1 MPFIEENDLIELHK
15 DIDKAQTINE
25 RLLDQIKY
33 KNKEL
38 KKSKVQRNIFAG
50 ITTFFLLAG
59 IAFGSLTAGISI
71 SGGFNKR
78 NNNSDLVFTS
88 IDSLDAIKARI
99 DKLKAQNEE
108 LSLVKEFYLAKEF
121 LQKEKIYSV
130 QVKSFVDNNVTLAS
144 EALTNTLFVKTN
156 PFYSYS
162 LGNFETLQEAQ
173 FFRKQLVDLGFD
185 DAFVAS
191 YKDGK
196 RVQIEDP
203 Y

>member
-1 MPFIEENDLIELHK
+1 MPFIEESDLLELHK
-15 DIDKAQTINE
+15 DIDKAQIINE

-38 KKSKVQRNIFAG
+38 RRSKIQRNI
-50 ITTFFLLAG
+50 LAG
-59 IAFGSLTAGISI
+59 VTFLFLIGA
-71 SGGFNKR
+71 
-78 NNNSDLVFTS
+78 LVFTSFTAGLSSSKDFDDTNLLVS
-88 IDSLDAIKARI
+88 IDSLDAIKSRI
-99 DKLKAQNEE
+99 DNLEQQNDE
-108 LSLVKEFYLAKEF
+108 LSLVKEFYLAKKF
-121 LQKEKIYSV
+121 LEKEKIYSV

-162 LGNFETLQEAQ
+162 LGNFETLEEAQ
-173 FFRKQLVDLGFD
+173 SFRYQLVKMGFE

-191 YKDGK
+191 YQDGK
-196 RVQIEDP
+196 RVQIEPP

>member
-1 MPFIEENDLIELHK
+1 MPFIEESDLLELHK
-15 DIDKAQTINE
+15 DIDKAQIINE
-25 RLLDQIKY
+25 RLLDQIKF

-38 KKSKVQRNIFAG
+38 KKSKIQRNVFAG
-50 ITTFFLLAG
+50 ITTVFLIGGLA
-59 IAFGSLTAGISI
+59 FTSFTAGLSS
-71 SGGFNKR
+71 SGGFSR
-78 NNNSDLVFTS
+78 NQGNDLVLTS
-88 IDSLDAIKARI
+88 IDSVDAFRT
-99 DKLKAQNEE
+99 KLANLKEQNEE

-130 QVKSFVDNNVTLAS
+130 QVKSFVENNVTLAS
-144 EALTNTLFVKTN
+144 EALTNTMFVKTN

-173 FFRKQLVDLGFD
+173 SFRKQLVELGFD

-203 Y
+203 F

>member
-1 MPFIEENDLIELHK
+1 MPFIEESDLLELHK
-15 DIDKAQTINE
+15 DIDKAQIINE
-25 RLLDQIKY
+25 RLLDQIKF

-38 KKSKVQRNIFAG
+38 KKSKLQRNVLGAV
-50 ITTFFLLAG
+50 TALLILGG
-59 IAFGSLTAGISI
+59 IAFGSLAAGLSM
-71 SGGFNKR
+71 SRNFER
-78 NNNSDLVFTS
+78 QNNNNLLVS
-88 IDSLDAIKARI
+88 IDSLDAIKSRI
-99 DKLKAQNEE
+99 DNLKAQNEE
-108 LSLVKEFYLAKEF
+108 LSLVKEFYLAKQF
-121 LQKEKIYSV
+121 LEKEMIYSV

-162 LGNFETLQEAQ
+162 LGTFETLEEAQ
-173 FFRKQLVDLGFD
+173 SFRKQLVNIGFE

-191 YKDGK
+191 YKEGK

>member
-1 MPFIEENDLIELHK
+1 MPFIEESDLLELHK
-15 DIDKAQTINE
+15 DIDKAQIINE
-25 RLLDQIKY
+25 RLLDQIKF

-38 KKSKVQRNIFAG
+38 KKSKIQRNVLAG
-50 ITTFFLLAG
+50 ITAFFLIGGLA
-59 IAFGSLTAGISI
+59 FTSFTAGLS
-71 SGGFNKR
+71 SSNSFDKQ
-78 NNNSDLVFTS
+78 NNNLLVS
-88 IDSLDAIKARI
+88 IDSLDAIKTRI
-99 DKLKAQNEE
+99 DNLKIQNEE

-130 QVKSFVDNNVTLAS
+130 QVKSFVDNNITLAS

-173 FFRKQLVDLGFD
+173 SFRKQLVDIGFQ

>member
-1 MPFIEENDLIELHK
+1 MPFIEESDLLELHK
-15 DIDKAQTINE
+15 DIDKAQIINE
-25 RLLDQIKY
+25 RLLDQIKI

-38 KKSKVQRNIFAG
+38 KTSKVQRNVLGA
-50 ITTFFLLAG
+50 ITALFLVGTLAVTS
-59 IAFGSLTAGISI
+59 FTAGLS
-71 SGGFNKR
+71 SNPGSFESQ
-78 NNNSDLVFTS
+78 NNLLVS
-88 IDSLDAIKARI
+88 IDSLDAIKTRI
-99 DKLKAQNEE
+99 DNLKQQNEE
-108 LSLVKEFYLAKEF
+108 LSLVNDFYLAKKF
-121 LQKEKIYSV
+121 LEKETIYSV
-130 QVKSFVDNNVTLAS
+130 QIKSFVDNNVALAS

-162 LGNFETLQEAQ
+162 LGNFGTLEEAQ
-173 FFRKQLVDLGFD
+173 KFRAELVNIGFQ

>member
-1 MPFIEENDLIELHK
+1 MPFIEESDLLDLHK
-15 DIDKAQTINE
+15 DIDKAQIINE

-38 KKSKVQRNIFAG
+38 KRSKLQRNILAG
-50 ITTFFLLAG
+50 ITGLFLIGTLA
-59 IAFGSLTAGISI
+59 ITSFTAGLTS
-71 SGGFNKR
+71 S
-78 NNNSDLVFTS
+78 NSNLNDNYTLASKDT
-88 IDSLDAIKARI
+88 LDAVQSRI
-99 DKLKAQNEE
+99 DNLMQQNQE
-108 LSLVKEFYLAKEF
+108 LSLVKEFYLAKKF
-121 LQKEKIYSV
+121 LEKDLIYSV

-144 EALTNTLFVKTN
+144 ESLTNTLFVKAN

-173 FFRKQLVDLGFD
+173 QFRKQLVDMGFN

-196 RVQIEDP
+196 RVKIESP
-203 Y
+203 N

>member
-1 MPFIEENDLIELHK
+1 MPFIEESDLLELHK
-15 DIDKAQTINE
+15 DIDKAQIINE
-25 RLLDQIKY
+25 RLLDQIKF

-38 KKSKVQRNIFAG
+38 KRSKIQRNV
-50 ITTFFLLAG
+50 LAG
-59 IAFGSLTAGISI
+59 VTGLFLIGTLAITSFTAGLS
-71 SGGFNKR
+71 SSNKYEKPS
-78 NNNSDLVFTS
+78 NLLVS
-88 IDSLDAIKARI
+88 IDSLDAIKSRI
-99 DKLKAQNEE
+99 DNLKQQNEE

-130 QVKSFVDNNVTLAS
+130 QVKSFVDNNMTLAS
-144 EALTNTLFVKTN
+144 EALTNTMFVKTN

-173 FFRKQLVDLGFD
+173 RFRKQLVDIGFK

-196 RVQIEDP
+196 RIQIEDP
-203 Y
+203 F

>member
-1 MPFIEENDLIELHK
+1 MPFIEESDLLELHK
-15 DIDKAQTINE
+15 DIDKAQIINE

-38 KKSKVQRNIFAG
+38 KRSKIQRNFLAG
-50 ITTFFLLAG
+50 ITALFLIG
-59 IAFGSLTAGISI
+59 T
-71 SGGFNKR
+71 
-78 NNNSDLVFTS
+78 LVFTSFTAGLSSSTSFDDTNLLVS
-88 IDSLDAIKARI
+88 IDSLDAIKSRI
-99 DKLKAQNEE
+99 DNLEQQNDE
-108 LSLVKEFYLAKEF
+108 LSLVKEFYLAKKF
-121 LQKEKIYSV
+121 LEKEKIYSV

-162 LGNFETLQEAQ
+162 LGNFETLEEAQ
-173 FFRKQLVDLGFD
+173 SFRYQLVKMGFE

-191 YKDGK
+191 YQDGK
-196 RVQIEDP
+196 RVQIEPP

>member
-1 MPFIEENDLIELHK
+1 MPFIEESDLLELHK
-15 DIDKAQTINE
+15 DIDKAQIINE
-25 RLLDQIKY
+25 RLLDQIKF

-38 KKSKVQRNIFAG
+38 KRSKIQRNVLAG
-50 ITTFFLLAG
+50 ITAFFLIGGLA
-59 IAFGSLTAGISI
+59 FTSFTAGLS
-71 SGGFNKR
+71 SSNSFDKQ
-78 NNNSDLVFTS
+78 NNNLLVS
-88 IDSLDAIKARI
+88 IDSLDAIKTRI
-99 DKLKAQNEE
+99 DNLKIQNEE

-130 QVKSFVDNNVTLAS
+130 QVKSFVDNNITLAS

-173 FFRKQLVDLGFD
+173 SFRKQLVDLGFQ

>member
-1 MPFIEENDLIELHK
+1 MPFIEESDLLELHK
-15 DIDKAQTINE
+15 DIDKAQIINE
-25 RLLDQIKY
+25 RLLDQIKF

-38 KKSKVQRNIFAG
+38 KKSKLQRNIFAG
-50 ITTFFLLAG
+50 ITAFFLIGGLALTS
-59 IAFGSLTAGISI
+59 FTAGLS
-71 SGGFNKR
+71 SSNSYDKQ
-78 NNNSDLVFTS
+78 NNTLLVS
-88 IDSLDAIKARI
+88 IDSLDAIKSRI
-99 DKLKAQNEE
+99 NNLKAQNEE

-121 LQKEKIYSV
+121 LENEKIYSV

-162 LGNFETLQEAQ
+162 LGNFETLEEAQ
-173 FFRKQLVDLGFD
+173 SFRKQLVQIGFE

-191 YKDGK
+191 YKGGK
-196 RVQIEDP
+196 RIQIEDP